1 MPAAVLLSTECGVE
15 CHALSPWVIKK
26 DKALG
31 TLFPFQTPFL
41 WRMLLAVREWSQGPA
56 PARVYNP
63 YLCPINCQHIL
74 PQHRALGTAA
84 EQQAQAGSRSSTGS
98 ITTQLSLRNKGVKGT
113 GKLKRRKGRKQRK
126 KIRMELLGNGR
137 AEAAVQQ
144 VGLVPRRRA
153 GPLAPCISCILC
165 WGLLVTAS
173 ARQAVARF
181 PSSPPVSPHH
191 ARHCCLP

>member
-1 MPAAVLLSTECGVE
+1 MPAAILLSTECGVE

-31 TLFPFQTPFL
+31 TLFAFQTL
-41 WRMLLAVREWSQGPA
+41 SLQKMLPAVREWSRGPA
-56 PARVYNP
+56 PARVHTP
-63 YLCPINCQHIL
+63 CLCPINCQHIL
-74 PQHRALGTAA
+74 PQCRALGTAA
-84 EQQAQAGSRSSTGS
+84 EGQAQAGSQSSS
-98 ITTQLSLRNKGVKGT
+98 TTQLSLRNKGVKGT
-113 GKLKRRKGRKQRK
+113 GKLKRRKGRKRRK
-126 KIRMELLGNGR
+126 KMMELLGNGR

-153 GPLAPCISCILC
+153 GPLAPCISCISC
-165 WGLLVTAS
+165 RGLLVTAC
-173 ARQAVARF
+173 ARRAVARF